1 VISIITPAF
10 NEAANLKNLH
20 TRIVETMTKLG
31 VTWEWIVVDDHSR
44 DETFAALQRLS
55 ASDSRVRGV
64 RLARNS
70 GSHVAI
76 ACGLHHAAGDAVVMM
91 AADLQDPP
99 ETIGA
104 MLERWKRGA
113 QVVWAVRRSRTGDR
127 SHAGFAA
134 IYYWVVRRIVGLRDM
149 PARGADFFLA
159 DRRVVDAFRAFP
171 ERTTS
176 VFNQL
181 TWIGFRQEYV
191 EYDKQPRAAGTSGW
205 TLSRKIRL
213 VIDSVTAFSNA
224 PLRWC
229 AYIGAAM
236 LAIALALT
244 IPGVAL
250 LPELGGGILL
260 VLAVLFGVSGIQ
272 MLALATVGEYVWSAL
287 AEARKRPQFVIEA
300 STSDDVALAL
310 PAERQ
315 GR

>member
-1 VISIITPAF
+1 MISIITPAF
-10 NEAANLKNLH
+10 NEAANLRSLH
-20 TRIVETMTKLG
+20 TRIVDAMTTLG

-44 DETFAALQRLS
+44 DETFAVLQQLS
-55 ASDSRVRGV
+55 AGDPRVRGV

-76 ACGLHHAAGDAVVMM
+76 ACGMHLAAGDAVIMM
-91 AADLQDPP
+91 AGDLQDPP

-104 MLERWKRGA
+104 MLDRWSRGA
-113 QVVWAVRRSRTGDR
+113 QVVWAVRRSRPGDR
-127 SHAGFAA
+127 SHASLAA
-134 IYYWVVRRIVGLRDM
+134 IYYWIVRRVVGLRDM
-149 PARGADFFLA
+149 PATGADFFLA

-191 EYDKQPRAAGTSGW
+191 EYDKQPRAAGASGW
-205 TLSRKIRL
+205 TLARKIRL

-229 AYIGAAM
+229 AYIGAGM
-236 LAIALALT
+236 LVLALALAVA
-244 IPGVAL
+244 GVAL

-260 VLAVLFGVSGIQ
+260 VLSVLFGVSGVQ

-287 AEARKRPQFVIEA
+287 AEARRRPQYVIEA
-300 STSDDVALAL
+300 STAEAGHLA
-310 PAERQ
+310 
-315 GR
+315 GTVK

>member
-10 NEAANLKNLH
+10 NEAANLRSLH
-20 TRIVETMTKLG
+20 TRIVDAMTTLG

-44 DETFAALQRLS
+44 DETFAVLQQLS
-55 ASDSRVRGV
+55 AGDPRVRGV

-76 ACGLHHAAGDAVVMM
+76 ACGMHLAAGDAVIMM
-91 AADLQDPP
+91 AGDLQDPP

-104 MLERWKRGA
+104 MLDRWSRGA
-113 QVVWAVRRSRTGDR
+113 QVVWAVRRSRPGDR
-127 SHAGFAA
+127 SHASLAA
-134 IYYWVVRRIVGLRDM
+134 IYYWIVRRVVGLRDM
-149 PARGADFFLA
+149 PATGADFFLA

-191 EYDKQPRAAGTSGW
+191 EYDKQPRAAGASGW
-205 TLSRKIRL
+205 TLARKIRL

-229 AYIGAAM
+229 AYIGAGM
-236 LAIALALT
+236 LVLALALAVA
-244 IPGVAL
+244 GVAL

-260 VLAVLFGVSGIQ
+260 VLAVLFGVSGVQ

-287 AEARKRPQFVIEA
+287 AEARRRPQYVIEV
-300 STSDDVALAL
+300 STAETGDLA
-310 PAERQ
+310 
-315 GR
+315 GTVNTVK